1 MEPKRSRLHPLHLTI
16 RRPGARV
23 ALAASVLLL
32 VGGCQTGGAG
42 NLAEWITVRAADTSA
57 PDGLAEPLMASGTI
71 EARQVRV
78 ASEVGGRLL
87 EVRAAAGAAVQEGVV
102 LVVLDATPLLLQLS
116 LAEAAVET
124 ARADLAVV
132 QAGPQAEVLAAAQA
146 ALALAQAQRDGSLRA
161 WENAQR
167 EIDNP
172 QALDAQ
178 IAQTRTQVALAE
190 QAVELAEA
198 QLAREKLL
206 RDQKSGRERQ
216 AADLQVQA
224 AEEAL
229 AAAQAE
235 QQAAQ
240 TLLNWLWIIRR
251 EPLGLIA
258 RAHLAEGQY
267 RIAEAGVQV
276 AQARL
281 DDLRAGPTVQEV
293 SVARAALAQKEAEAN
308 ALRVQ
313 VELLTLTSPLDGVVV
328 SQAMQPGELAAP
340 VATILSLADLSET
353 TLVVYVP
360 ENRIGQVR
368 LGQSA
373 GVTVDS
379 FPGRSFEGRVIRI
392 GDQPEYTPRNVT
404 TVEQRLNTFYAV
416 VIRLPNP
423 DGLLKMGMPADARF

>member
-1 MEPKRSRLHPLHLTI
+1 LHLTI

-340 VATILSLADLSET
+340 AATILSLADLSET